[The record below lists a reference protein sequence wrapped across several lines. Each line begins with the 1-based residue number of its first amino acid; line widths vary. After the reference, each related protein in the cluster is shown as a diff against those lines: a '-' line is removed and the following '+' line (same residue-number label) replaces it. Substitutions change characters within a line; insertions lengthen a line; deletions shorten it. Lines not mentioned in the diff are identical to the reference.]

1 MPDAVGT
8 IKPAVNKGTDVF
20 WNWIVPL
27 TCGAIGYITGDPI
40 DIAGKIKAFDKG
52 GKIGVALQDY
62 VGNGYSFIAGFV
74 YITIG
79 AGVWKMMSGAFGR
92 CIGMFVIGMGL
103 KNIMDGF

>member
-27 TCGAIGYITGDPI
+27 T
-40 DIAGKIKAFDKG
+40 GKIKNFDKG
-52 GKIGVALQDY
+52 GKIGTALSGY
-62 VGNGYSFIAGFV
+62 VSNGYSFITGFI